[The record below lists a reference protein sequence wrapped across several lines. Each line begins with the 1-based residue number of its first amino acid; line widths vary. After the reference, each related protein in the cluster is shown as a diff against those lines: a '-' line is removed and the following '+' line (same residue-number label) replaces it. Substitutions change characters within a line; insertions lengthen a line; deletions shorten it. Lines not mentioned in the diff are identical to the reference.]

1 VERRVLGGR
10 ADGARVGGRLA
21 AGAQAQVPAR
31 QQQHARARLA
41 ARPARPA
48 ASVGRGAM
56 ILLDEAARPRVLGVA
71 LALGARRRLQEL
83 VDGGAQARRRG
94 LVPAGDAPPGLSLG
108 GHLPELLLQLRT
120 ACQRALQVDLR
131 RPQAARG
138 RALERRHHGP
148 SVPAQRLLQSNA
160 QPLVL
165 RSAHNQTSITD

>member
-10 ADGARVGGRLA
+10 ADGTRVGGRLA

-41 ARPARPA
+41 ARPALPA
-48 ASVGRGAM
+48 SVVGRGSM
-56 ILLDEAARPRVLGVA
+56 ILLDEATRLRILG
-71 LALGARRRLQEL
+71 LALGARWRLQEL

-94 LVPAGDAPPGLSLG
+94 LVPAGDAPPGLSLS

-120 ACQRALQVDLR
+120 ACQRALQVGLR
-131 RPQAARG
+131 RPQAPRG

-148 SVPAQRLLQSNA
+148 SVPAPRLLQSNT

-165 RSAHNQTSITD
+165 R